1 MLMLGGSG
9 NNRGAILG
17 AFVIWGVWTGAAFLV
32 DVLRPALAA
41 ISPDLP
47 ARGPYLR
54 LMLIALVL
62 ILILLF
68 RPKGLIGEERFVSR
82 HSEGREA

>member
-1 MLMLGGSG
+1 
-9 NNRGAILG
+9 
-17 AFVIWGVWTGAAFLV
+17 VWTGAAFLI
-32 DVLRPALAA
+32 DGLRPALAA

-82 HSEGREA
+82 HSQGREA